1 MFCVVC
7 VSILSHIPY
16 SYRCGNG
23 LLVYVL
29 SAEGYVGRGIDL
41 RRRKTWDALS
51 VKAVLE
57 ERAVF
62 PDRVRF
68 GRGPAFAATT
78 NLEAAEAS
86 RVAEG
91 VARGVAESEH
101 VGAVPVDPLWDTV
114 AWQDEPEVEWMI
126 GNHWYG
132 DFFFYRWSCL
142 LA

>member
-1 MFCVVC
+1 M
-7 VSILSHIPY
+7 
-16 SYRCGNG
+16 
-23 LLVYVL
+23 LVYVL
-29 SAEGYVGRGIDL
+29 SAEGYTGRGIDL

-68 GRGPAFAATT
+68 GRGPAFAAATDG
-78 NLEAAEAS
+78 AAVEGRGAS
-86 RVAEG
+86 G
-91 VARGVAESEH
+91 
-101 VGAVPVDPLWDTV
+101 GAADDVPSAPADPLWDTV

-132 DFFFYRWSCL
+132 NFAGVMPLLSFVFLLSCLRVSCL
-142 LA
+142 LVCLSVGFCLLAC